1 MIEVKVSREKEAIKL
16 IEVSGH
22 SGYDELGKDI
32 VCSAVSTA
40 MYMTVGLLEKFNSKI
55 EFSSNDNKPLMKLKI
70 LNNDESTNKILL
82 NLVDT
87 IEGIVYDYSDYLKIK
102 EIRR

>member
-1 MIEVKVSREKEAIKL
+1 MIEVKLVKVNDAINE

-40 MYMTVGLLEKFNSKI
+40 MFMTVGLLDKFEAKIKFDTNEK
-55 EFSSNDNKPLMKLKI
+55 KPLMKLEI
-70 LNNDESTNKILL
+70 LENNKSTDLIIA

-87 IEGIVYDYSDYLKIK
+87 LEGIAFDYSKYVKIK

>member
-1 MIEVKVSREKEAIKL
+1 MIEVKVVKVKEAIKE
-16 IEVSGH
+16 IEVNGH

-40 MYMTVGLLEKFNSKI
+40 MFMTVGLLEKFESKI
-55 EFSSNDNKPLMKLKI
+55 KFSANEKKPLMKLEI
-70 LNNDESTNKILL
+70 LENNKSTDLVLL

-87 IEGIVYDYSDYLKIK
+87 IEGIVYDYSDYVKIR